1 MDVTTL
7 ESAALLSVVVPVYNE
22 EAVVTAFYQRLRSVL
37 DTLDVRTEIVF
48 VNDGSADGT
57 HALIREL
64 QRGDSRVAV
73 LDLSRNFGKEA
84 ALTAG
89 LDHARGDAI
98 VVIDADLQDPPELIP
113 LLLQKWRE
121 GYDVVYAVRSSRN
134 GESWLKKLTAYTFYR
149 VMSHTGPVA
158 IPQDTGDFR
167 LLSRRAVLALGKLRE
182 RHRFMKGLFA
192 WIGYRQT
199 GVSYERDPRHSG
211 YSKWS
216 YWKLWNLA
224 LEGVSSFTTLP
235 LRLSTYIGFLTAAGA
250 FVYGLSI
257 IWKTLL
263 HSNPVPGYPSLLVVI
278 LFLGGI
284 QLMSLGVIG
293 EYLGRMFDEA
303 KQRPLYLVADYEPA
317 REARGTEVTANPAS
331 ENTPQHDMTNA

>member
-1 MDVTTL
+1 ML
-7 ESAALLSVVVPVYNE
+7 ESTALLSVVVPVYNE
-22 EAVVTAFYQRLRSVL
+22 EAVVTAFYQRLRRVL

-48 VNDGSADGT
+48 VNDGSNDAT

-64 QRGDSRVAV
+64 QCRDPRVAV
-73 LDLSRNFGKEA
+73 IDLSRNFGKEA

-89 LDHARGDAI
+89 LDHARGDAV

-113 LLLQKWRE
+113 LLLEKWRD

-149 VMSHTGPVA
+149 VMSHTGPVS
-158 IPQDTGDFR
+158 IPRDTGDFR
-167 LLSRRAVLALGKLRE
+167 LLSRRAVIALNRLHE

-199 GVSYERDPRHSG
+199 GVSYERDPRHAG
-211 YSKWS
+211 HSKWS

-235 LRLSTYIGFLTAAGA
+235 LRLSTYIGFLTAFGA
-250 FVYGLSI
+250 FVYGVTI

-317 REARGTEVTANPAS
+317 RETRDTEAATNPAS
-331 ENTPQHDMTNA
+331 ESTPQHDMKNA